1 MKFIRFG
8 APGKERPGLVAPDG
22 SLRDLSSH
30 VNDIDG
36 ALLADEAA
44 LAALRALDPFSLPT
58 VASDVRLGPPVAGVG
73 NFYAIG
79 LNFRDHAQE
88 ANLPIPSEPVVFM
101 KATSC
106 ICGPNDPLLCP
117 PGAQKLDWEAELG
130 VVIGRRAKRVS
141 PGEARACIAGYCTV
155 LDGSERD
162 FQMNRGGL
170 WIKGKSY
177 ESFGPLG
184 PWLVTPDEVP
194 DPQALAIRLEVNG
207 ERMQDGNTAE
217 MIFDVATL
225 VSHLSEFMT
234 LLPGDVI
241 ATGTP
246 AGVGLGQKP
255 PRFLRPGDEMTLE
268 VAGLGRQRHRVL
280 ADRAEG

>member
-36 ALLADEAA
+36 ALLADQAA

-58 VASDVRLGPPVAGVG
+58 VASDVRLGPPVAGAG

-88 ANLPIPSEPVVFM
+88 ANLPIPGEPVVFM

-141 PGEARACIAGYCTV
+141 PTEARACIAGYCTV

-184 PWLVTPDEVP
+184 PWLVTADEVS
-194 DPQALAIRLEVNG
+194 DPQSLAIRLEVNS
-207 ERMQDGNTAE
+207 ERMQDGTTAE

-246 AGVGLGQKP
+246 AGVGLGQNP
-255 PRFLRPGDEMTLE
+255 PRFLRPGDEVTLE
-268 VAGLGRQRHRVL
+268 VSGLGRQRHRVV
-280 ADRAEG
+280 ADRAEQ

>member
-30 VNDIDG
+30 VDDIDG
-36 ALLADEAA
+36 TLLADEAA
-44 LAALRALDPFSLPT
+44 LAALRALDPFSLPPL
-58 VASDVRLGPPVAGVG
+58 ASDVRLGPPVAGVG

-88 ANLPIPSEPVVFM
+88 ANLPIPGEPVVFM

-141 PGEARACIAGYCTV
+141 PGEARAYIAGYCTV

-184 PWLVTPDEVP
+184 PWLVTADEVS
-194 DPQALAIRLEVNG
+194 DPQSLAIRLEVNG
-207 ERMQDGNTAE
+207 ERMQDGTTAE
-217 MIFDVATL
+217 MIFDVLTL

-246 AGVGLGQKP
+246 AGVGLGQNP
-255 PRFLRPGDEMTLE
+255 PRFLRPGDEVTLE
-268 VAGLGRQRHRVL
+268 VGGLGRQRHRVV

>member
-44 LAALRALDPFSLPT
+44 LAALRALDPFSLPP

-88 ANLPIPSEPVVFM
+88 ANLPIPGEPVVFM

-141 PGEARACIAGYCTV
+141 PTEARACIAGYCTV

-184 PWLVTPDEVP
+184 PWLVTADEVS
-194 DPQALAIRLEVNG
+194 DPQSLAIRLEVNG
-207 ERMQDGNTAE
+207 ERMQDGTTAE
-217 MIFDVATL
+217 MIFDVLTL

-246 AGVGLGQKP
+246 AGVGLGQNP
-255 PRFLRPGDEMTLE
+255 PRFLRPGDEVTLE
-268 VAGLGRQRHRVL
+268 VGGLGRQRHRVV
-280 ADRAEG
+280 ADRAEQ